1 MSGDGKQM
9 RRRAELY
16 LRSLRPDGYCQQ
28 QSSILD
34 RLDGLEERGT
44 VAEHSVQVCG
54 CQVPVTRREARTE
67 VGERLVDRIS
77 TFRGWAIRN
86 DCSLTPGFE
95 IREVDNS
102 LTGEQYRAV
111 RLPAIFMAEYD
122 ETGLVCVTPHHDGE
136 SVRTVADRVA
146 ELETEEATRFEPVV
160 GRDTEPAVARTGD
173 STPDPVPAEAEDDSA
188 DEGDLRTPLP
198 PR

>member
-1 MSGDGKQM
+1 MNGDGIPV

-16 LRSLRPDGYCQQ
+16 LRSLWPDGYCAR

-34 RLDGLEERGT
+34 RLDGLEERG
-44 VAEHSVQVCG
+44 VVVEHNVQVCG
-54 CQVPVTRREARTE
+54 CQVPATRREARTE
-67 VGERLVDRIS
+67 VGERLVGRIS
-77 TFRGWAIRN
+77 TFRAWAIRN

-111 RLPAIFMAEYD
+111 RLPAILLAEYD
-122 ETGLVCVTPHHDGE
+122 ESGLVCVTPHRDGE

-146 ELETEEATRFEPVV
+146 ELETGEPTRFEPVV
-160 GRDTEPAVARTGD
+160 DRDADPAVAGTDGSD
-173 STPDPVPAEAEDDSA
+173 AEPAPVADDDPT
-188 DEGDLRTPLP
+188 DEGDLRTLLP